1 MIAHYSKRILALSI
15 KVRGDLL
22 LTTTVRLYQVTQPV
36 TMLGIT
42 QQRAHELK
50 PAKILSCPAFLVSL
64 FLGYENQVTPCA
76 SGSKSESHDLLLLLR
91 NSGAGEKS

>member
-1 MIAHYSKRILALSI
+1 MIAHYSKRILALSFR
-15 KVRGDLL
+15 VRGDLL

-42 QQRAHELK
+42 QQRARE
-50 PAKILSCPAFLVSL
+50 PTRAKILSCPASLVSL

-76 SGSKSESHDLLLLLR
+76 SGSKSESHDLLLLLK
-91 NSGAGEKS
+91 N